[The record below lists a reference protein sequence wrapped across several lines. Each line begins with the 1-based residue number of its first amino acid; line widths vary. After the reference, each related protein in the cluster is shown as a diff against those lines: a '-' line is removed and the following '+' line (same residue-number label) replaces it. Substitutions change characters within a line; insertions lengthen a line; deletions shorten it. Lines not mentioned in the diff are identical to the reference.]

1 MGYFHEE
8 SWKPYNGWEGRD
20 GGERELMLGRVWK
33 GKGLR
38 QGLLLTQGLWT
49 QFWVSYLCWQFVTL
63 AIREIRREMFTEG
76 FLWRGEGATRCY
88 NYFSFSFSFEYSFPL
103 SLGLLLPHF
112 QGSPYPIKP
121 QESDLGLV
129 EQAGAQLQH
138 CCVGTAALFAER
150 SKGERE
156 NGTRCKQRGGMAVA
170 PHPSPAWDPCQLCKH
185 WAGANY
191 RVRPSPSSCILQQ
204 PLSRATRLSWGG
216 PIPWENQWKPE
227 LVLVCLTSSSLGMLS
242 INTD

>member
-8 SWKPYNGWEGRD
+8 SWKPYNGWEERD

-38 QGLLLTQGLWT
+38 QGLLLTQGSWT

-88 NYFSFSFSFEYSFPL
+88 NYFSFSFSFGYRFPL

-129 EQAGAQLQH
+129 
-138 CCVGTAALFAER
+138 AER

-156 NGTRCKQRGGMAVA
+156 NGARCKQRGGWLWHPILLLHGIPASSTSTGLVPTIA
-170 PHPSPAWDPCQLCKH
+170 FAHPHPPA
-185 WAGANY
+185 
-191 RVRPSPSSCILQQ
+191 S
-204 PLSRATRLSWGG
+204 
-216 PIPWENQWKPE
+216 
-227 LVLVCLTSSSLGMLS
+227 SSSLCPEPRGCPGGDPSLGKTS
-242 INTD
+242 GNRS

>member
-63 AIREIRREMFTEG
+63 AVREIRKEMFTEG

-121 QESDLGLV
+121 QEADLGLV

-156 NGTRCKQRGGMAVA
+156 NGVRCKQRGGWLWHPILLLHGIPASPASTGLVPTIA
-170 PHPSPAWDPCQLCKH
+170 FARPHPPA
-185 WAGANY
+185 
-191 RVRPSPSSCILQQ
+191 S
-204 PLSRATRLSWGG
+204 
-216 PIPWENQWKPE
+216 
-227 LVLVCLTSSSLGMLS
+227 SSSLCPEPCGCPGGDPSLGKTS
-242 INTD
+242 GNRS